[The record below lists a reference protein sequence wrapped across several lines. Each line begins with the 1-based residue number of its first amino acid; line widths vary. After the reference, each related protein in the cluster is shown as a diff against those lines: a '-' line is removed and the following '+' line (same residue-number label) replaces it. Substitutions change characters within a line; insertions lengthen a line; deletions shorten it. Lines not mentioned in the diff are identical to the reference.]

1 MKKSIWTKQRDLQSK
16 KIKKFLD
23 DDERAKRPKIWQT
36 KFEKILDDDERA
48 KRPKIWQTKFEKFWM
63 TMSETK

>member
-1 MKKSIWTKQRDLQSK
+1 MTMN
-16 KIKKFLD
+16 
-23 DDERAKRPKIWQT
+23 ERNAHKIWQT

-63 TMSETK
+63 TMSETLQDLADKI